1 MEIILKLTSTVL
13 SVLSVSTTNQQQ
25 NDNTVNNAPTKIN

>member
-1 MEIILKLTSTVL
+1 MGITLNLTSTVL
-13 SVLSVSTTNQQQ
+13 SVLTVSTINQQQ